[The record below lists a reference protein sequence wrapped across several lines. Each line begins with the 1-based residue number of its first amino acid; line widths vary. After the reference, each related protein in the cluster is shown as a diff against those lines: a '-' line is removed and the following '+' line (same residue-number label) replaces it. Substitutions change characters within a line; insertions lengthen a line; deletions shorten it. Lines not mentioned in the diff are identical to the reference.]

1 MPHDPMQ
8 AASALARLQVAEAK
22 CVEAQEERRL
32 AILDAVRADNSLQ
45 QVADI
50 AHCSRETVR
59 RIVAADGQVTIELGG
74 HEYRLSGKTIGFVL
88 YRLQGFGAGAFAPN
102 PLVHGTD
109 DTWLPVAGGLAAEID
124 AARSNANGEPVH
136 LSDAKAFA
144 LHQSLLQSQKENPGV
159 LLDLTEALRVKCP
172 HNPRKAA

>member
-1 MPHDPMQ
+1 ML

-22 CVEAQEERRL
+22 SVEAREERRL

-59 RIVAADGQVTIELGG
+59 RIVAADGQVTIELDG

-88 YRLQGFGAGAFAPN
+88 FRLQGFGAGAFAPN
-102 PLVHGTD
+102 PALHGTD
-109 DTWLPVAGGLAAEID
+109 NAWLAVAGCLAGEID
-124 AARSNANGEPVH
+124 AARSNGSGELVR
-136 LSDAKAFA
+136 LSEEKAFA
-144 LHQSLLQSQKENPGV
+144 LYQSLLQSQKENPSV
-159 LLDLTEALRVKCP
+159 LLDLTEALRIKYS
-172 HNPRKAA
+172 HKARKAP